1 MFLSDEEI
9 VLLFRDKNR
18 RSYAFTQLLEKY
30 KEKVYW
36 LIRRMVQNH
45 EDANDL
51 TQEVFIKIWRKI
63 DDFRGESKLFT
74 WIYRISVNMTISF
87 LNKSNTNQ
95 YLPDAVFENITSSQV
110 DHSPQEDGG
119 EILKKLHNCVKNLPE
134 KQQLVFQL
142 RYFEE
147 LSYEEIAEI
156 TNTSVGALKANYHHA
171 VKKIEHYLFIPD

>member
-51 TQEVFIKIWRKI
+51 TQEVFIKIWRKLMI
-63 DDFRGESKLFT
+63 SGRIQTFHMDLQNFCEYDHQLFKQKQ
-74 WIYRISVNMTISF
+74 Y
-87 LNKSNTNQ
+87 KS
-95 YLPDAVFENITSSQV
+95 
-110 DHSPQEDGG
+110 
-119 EILKKLHNCVKNLPE
+119 IL
-134 KQQLVFQL
+134 
-142 RYFEE
+142 
-147 LSYEEIAEI
+147 
-156 TNTSVGALKANYHHA
+156 T
-171 VKKIEHYLFIPD
+171 